1 MTVTRKLIS
10 MLVVVLIALTAFAPL
25 SFAATSSLVGE
36 AARVST
42 PVAYGQVNLR
52 KSASMSGS
60 IIATL
65 PDTNPL
71 VIQGKSGNWY
81 KVRDVY
87 TGNVGY
93 MHKNYVA
100 KNFIGTVSGNVNLRK
115 GAGTNY
121 GVIKVIPKG
130 SEVTVIQLGKSF
142 SKVKRGASTGW
153 ISNKYLQYTVLGC

>member
-1 MTVTRKLIS
+1 LNRKLIS

-25 SFAATSSLVGE
+25 SLAATSYVGE

-42 PVAYGQVNLR
+42 PIAAGQVNLR

-60 IIATL
+60 VVATL
-65 PDTNPL
+65 PNTNPL

-81 KVRDVY
+81 KVRDLY
-87 TGNVGY
+87 TGTLGY

-100 KNFIGTVSGNVNLRK
+100 KTFIGTASGNVNLRK

-121 GVIKVIPKG
+121 GVIKVIAKG
-130 SEVTVIQLGKSF
+130 SEVTVLQLGKSF
-142 SKVKRGASTGW
+142 SKVKRGSSTGW